1 MMILNQLSKG
11 AKLPERSLLQR
22 VLEAAKRLAFCA
34 AEA

>member
-22 VLEAAKRLAFCA
+22 VLEAKRLAFCA